1 MLHIS
6 IHAGPLKDATRFN
19 AIAWVDIVYG
29 RLDVIADYKTVLFQN
44 GLGASPV
51 APIYTYPRWSASLW
65 DLIARALALG
75 LRTDVDVLNYEVPE
89 VTLTRKL
96 CAFAS
101 RISVLVEHTATRSKA
116 RKTLAS
122 AEITQHKQVRGT
134 YVARFEEHGQ
144 KYAVLEPFSYQPD
157 FFRPAE
163 LLLHACL
170 MRLSGK
176 LEFPPVPSLCLPD
189 ILRIAGKDHISVNRL
204 VEPAR
209 TGFTSWLRQ
218 KSKALIPDANGKP
231 TLARASL
238 YQRFLK
244 EAI

>member
-1 MLHIS
+1 MLHVS

-19 AIAWVDIVYG
+19 AIAWVDIAYG
-29 RLDVIADYKTVLFQN
+29 KLDVIADYRTVLFQN
-44 GLGASPV
+44 GFGAAPP
-51 APIYTYPRWSASLW
+51 APIYRYPRWSASLW

-75 LRTDVDVLNYEVPE
+75 LRTDVDVLNYEIPE
-89 VTLTRKL
+89 VILTRKL

-101 RISVLVEHTATRSKA
+101 QISVLVEHTATRSKA

-122 AEITQHKQVRGT
+122 AEITQHMKVRGA

-144 KYAVLEPFSYQPD
+144 KHAILEPFRFQPD

-176 LEFPPVPSLCLPD
+176 LKFPPVPSLCLPD
-189 ILRIAGKDHISVNRL
+189 RLRIADKDHISITRL

-218 KSKALIPDANGKP
+218 KSKTLIRDSDGKP